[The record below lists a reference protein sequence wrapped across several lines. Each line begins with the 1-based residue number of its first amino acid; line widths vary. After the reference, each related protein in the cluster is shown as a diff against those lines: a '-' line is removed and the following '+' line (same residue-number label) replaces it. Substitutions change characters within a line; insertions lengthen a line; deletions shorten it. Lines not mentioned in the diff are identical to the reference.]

1 MSGSHDYYLKL
12 WDAATGECVQTLE
25 GHTSYVLCIAALPNC
40 DIVSG
45 SADRT
50 LKVWEDTEGK
60 MARLIALRRT
70 QTDFAG
76 RAIAEFL

>member
-1 MSGSHDYYLKL
+1 V
-12 WDAATGECVQTLE
+12 AQ
-25 GHTSYVLCIAALPNC
+25 VLCIAALPNC